1 MSANLTL
8 VVLIGLLGATGVN
21 LLLRRTLTKML
32 IGTILLGNAVNLLIL
47 ASGGPSGSPPI
58 VGDSSEGKA
67 QDADPL
73 AQAMILTAIVI
84 SLGVAAFVLALAYRS
99 YRLQTDEDVDD
110 DAEDEIVAQRAETE
124 DSEPDDEPAKVDV
137 GDTEGQLRT

>member
-47 ASGGPSGSPPI
+47 AAGGPSGAPPI
-58 VGDSSEGKA
+58 VGAAEEGRA
-67 QDADPL
+67 ADPL

-110 DAEDEIVAQRAETE
+110 DAEDEIVALRAEIE
-124 DSEPDDEPAKVDV
+124 DSEPDDQPARVDV

>member
-32 IGTILLGNAVNLLIL
+32 LGTILLGNAVNLLIL
-47 ASGGPSGSPPI
+47 VAGGPSGDPPI
-58 VGDSSEGKA
+58 VGSGEA
-67 QDADPL
+67 AADPL
-73 AQAMILTAIVI
+73 AQAMVLTAIVI
-84 SLGVAAFVLALAYRS
+84 SLGVASFVLALAYRS

-110 DAEDEIVAQRAETE
+110 DVEDEFVALRAEAE
-124 DSEPDDEPAKVDV
+124 DSEPDDQPAEVDV